1 MKLIDWSKYDDYPKP
16 LRKNKYKFII
26 LMLGLSIV
34 SFAVFYLG
42 INLQSIMMAFRSF
55 EGYGADGSEI
65 YVWTFDNFIKIFSEL
80 SGNNEASTKLLLAFQ
95 NSLLLFFFGNIITLP
110 VGCLLSYFLWKM
122 IPGYKFYRTV
132 FYLPAVLSTVVMT
145 IIFKNIFAPNGLIST
160 IKIALGGPPLDPL
173 MQQDSTAIW
182 MILLYNCWVGFGG
195 QFLLQTAA
203 LHRIPAEIVESA
215 QLDGAT
221 PFIEY
226 VKICIPLSW
235 PTIYIILIQKIA
247 GILSADGPILLF
259 TGGQYKTT
267 TLGFWSYEQVILG
280 HSFEY
285 PAAVGLM
292 MTLVVAP
299 IAIFSRNMLSKV
311 YADVEF

>member
-16 LRKNKYKFII
+16 LRKNKYKFIFC
-26 LMLGLSIV
+26 MLFLSIL
-34 SFAVFYLG
+34 SFAVFYVG
-42 INLQSIMMAFRSF
+42 INAQSILMAFRSF
-55 EGYGADGSEI
+55 VGYAEDGTEM
-65 YVWTFDNFIKIFSEL
+65 YVWTFDNFRKIFSEL
-80 SGNNEASTKLLLAFQ
+80 SGNRQASTKLLQAFK
-95 NSLLLFFFGNIITLP
+95 NSLLLFFFGNLITLP
-110 VGCLLSYFLWKM
+110 VGCLLSYFLWKN
-122 IPGYKFYRTV
+122 IPGYKFFRTV
-132 FYLPAVLSTVVMT
+132 FYLPAVLSSVVMV
-145 IIFKNIFAPNGLIST
+145 IIFKNIFSPNGLIST
-160 IKIALGGPPLDPL
+160 INIAITGKPLAPL
-173 MQQDSTAIW
+173 IQQDGTAIW
-182 MILLYNCWVGFGG
+182 MILLYNSWVGFGG

-203 LHRIPAEIVESA
+203 LNRIPAEIVESA
-215 QLDGAT
+215 QLDGIT
-221 PFIEY
+221 PLKEY

-259 TGGQYKTT
+259 TGGQYGTT
-267 TLGFWSYEQVILG
+267 TLGYWSYEQVILG

-292 MTLVVAP
+292 MTAVVAP